1 MKTQGF
7 SLVELLVVIGL
18 IVIIAAIAVPQYG
31 LMRQR
36 RSIEKQMREIHS
48 DISDFRLSAIHNKQR
63 RAILIGP
70 NTLQFK
76 RYNNTTE
83 DLFVGGIV
91 ISTKNLNHEIQRGF
105 DNGDPLQAFA
115 INADAI
121 EFDER
126 GYSNNLTIVATPV
139 DIAGN
144 NNCLILHF
152 ARTNLGRMLDA
163 TTCQAR

>member
-7 SLVELLVVIGL
+7 SLVELVVVIGL
-18 IVIIAAIAVPQYG
+18 IVLIAAIAVPQYG
-31 LMRQR
+31 LMMQR

-76 RYNNTTE
+76 RYNNNTE
-83 DLFVGGIV
+83 DLFVAGIV
-91 ISTKNLNHEIQRGF
+91 ISTKNLNHEIQQGF
-105 DNGDPLQAFA
+105 DNSDPLQAFA

-152 ARTNLGRMLDA
+152 ARTNLGRMTDA